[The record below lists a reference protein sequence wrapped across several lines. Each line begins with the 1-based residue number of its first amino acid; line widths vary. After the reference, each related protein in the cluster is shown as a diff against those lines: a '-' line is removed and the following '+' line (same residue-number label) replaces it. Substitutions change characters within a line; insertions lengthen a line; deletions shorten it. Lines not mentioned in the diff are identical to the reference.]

1 MTNDLIERLNMIVAE
16 LQGLPHVVQTC
27 REAAA
32 HIEAQAERVRDLEE
46 EAKAAAALLS
56 FPPCFCPEY
65 GDLSDG
71 REDEYEAACL
81 LWKTARQA
89 RKDKE
94 NG

>member
-32 HIEAQAERVRDLEE
+32 HIEAQAERVREMEESKADLMRRL
-46 EAKAAAALLS
+46 AWSCHDWAD
-56 FPPCFCPEY
+56 Y
-65 GDLSDG
+65 D
-71 REDEYEAACL
+71 DE
-81 LWKTARQA
+81 QA

-94 NG
+94 EKGDG